1 MERELSEDMILT
13 ESHIYTPGEEQYLRE
28 SEQQAGDKDL
38 GHGYGEKQ
46 QWRNQDKEWHC
57 YEQSQPNAGDRWRP
71 TTVLTEWAS
80 KVALSEGA
88 F

>member
-13 ESHIYTPGEEQYLRE
+13 ESHIYTPGEEQYLKE

-46 QWRNQDKEWHC
+46 Q
-57 YEQSQPNAGDRWRP
+57 
-71 TTVLTEWAS
+71 
-80 KVALSEGA
+80 
-88 F
+88 